1 MIKGKKNSK
10 KFPRFPKG
18 DDVCQPAVPPPAIES
33 SWVAR
38 AAACRGYRGH
48 QARPEHSSSLMLTL
62 ATSMTTVLAVKTN
75 CYNRNLQKGLLAVQ
89 ATSCT
94 VQHL

>member
-1 MIKGKKNSK
+1 MIKVKQISK
-10 KFPRFPKG
+10 KFPRFPK
-18 DDVCQPAVPPPAIES
+18 DDNVCQPAVPPPAIES

-38 AAACRGYRGH
+38 AAACRGYWGH
-48 QARPEHSSSLMLTL
+48 QARPEQSSLMLSL

-75 CYNRNLQKGLLAVQ
+75 CYHRNLQKGLLAVQ
-89 ATSCT
+89 VTFCT

>member
-1 MIKGKKNSK
+1 MIKVKQISK
-10 KFPRFPKG
+10 KFPRFPKD

-38 AAACRGYRGH
+38 AAACRGYWGH
-48 QARPEHSSSLMLTL
+48 QARPEQSSLILSL

-75 CYNRNLQKGLLAVQ
+75 CYHRNLQKGLLAVQ